1 MPQSLVN
8 AIYNRYSEIS
18 SSDLEAP
25 IATAPILA
33 DNNNNNRSC
42 TNMCTVNCSDYLSS
56 SSSSSSFP
64 SPGSLSSP
72 SSPPQAISN
81 DSSNSSNANY
91 SPSGISFYIPPAYSP
106 RKTRK

>member
-8 AIYNRYSEIS
+8 AIYDRYSEIS

-33 DNNNNNRSC
+33 DNRSC

-56 SSSSSSFP
+56 SSFP
-64 SPGSLSSP
+64 SPGSSSSQSS
-72 SSPPQAISN
+72 SSPPQLNNSN
-81 DSSNSSNANY
+81 EVNLS
-91 SPSGISFYIPPAYSP
+91 SGISFYIPPAYSP
-106 RKTRK
+106 RKTRNLFNFF

>member
-8 AIYNRYSEIS
+8 AIYDRYSEIS

-33 DNNNNNRSC
+33 DNRSC

-64 SPGSLSSP
+64 SPGSSSSQSS
-72 SSPPQAISN
+72 SSPPQLNNSN
-81 DSSNSSNANY
+81 EVNLS
-91 SPSGISFYIPPAYSP
+91 SGISFYIPPAYSP
-106 RKTRK
+106 RKTRNLFNFF